1 MDLIPPLVA
10 GVVQTVVGHPID
22 TIKTRIQ
29 NNMSWKSLSYKSYY
43 KGYHAPFIVS
53 LGFNSVVFPTHKYLY
68 NKTDSHVVAGAVAG
82 IIVTPMV
89 WVAEVIKTS
98 KQTGSKQSFCS
109 LNGLGAL
116 YSRETI
122 AMSIYFS
129 SFHYIKDQGY
139 NSFVAGGA
147 SGVLNW
153 GITYP
158 LDVIKTR
165 QIAQG
170 VSFKTALSQ
179 GRLHSGLGF
188 TLLRAMLVNSC
199 VFYTY
204 EKTTGMLNV

>member
-29 NNMSWKSLSYKSYY
+29 NNMSWKSLSF
-43 KGYHAPFIVS
+43 KGYYRGYQAPFIVS

-68 NKTDSHVVAGAVAG
+68 NKTGSHIVAGASAG
-82 IIVTPMV
+82 ILVTPMV
-89 WVAEVIKTS
+89 WVADVIKTS
-98 KQTGSKQSFCS
+98 KQTGSKPSFRS
-109 LNGLGAL
+109 LNGLGAIF
-116 YSRETI
+116 SRETI

-129 SFHYIKDQGY
+129 SFHYFKDQGH
-139 NSFVAGGA
+139 NSFIAGGA

-153 GITYP
+153 GLTYP

-165 QIAQG
+165 QMAQG
-170 VSFKTALSQ
+170 ISFKTAFSQ
-179 GRLHSGLGF
+179 GNLHYGLGF

-204 EKTTGMLNV
+204 ETITHLLKL